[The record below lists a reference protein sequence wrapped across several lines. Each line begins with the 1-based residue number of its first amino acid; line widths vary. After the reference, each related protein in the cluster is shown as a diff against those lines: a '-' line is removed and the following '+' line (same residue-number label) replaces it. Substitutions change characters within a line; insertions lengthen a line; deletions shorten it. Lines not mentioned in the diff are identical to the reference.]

1 MTACTECGVRLTHR
15 HRCRTCSAACAE
27 ARRLRLA
34 EEAIEAP
41 SGCVVCG
48 GEISKRRG
56 PDAVTCSR
64 ICRIALARMNADAL
78 SHPTAPDV
86 TPEHRTFATMRLP
99 HQRTGYVY
107 R

>member
-1 MTACTECGVRLTHR
+1 MTKP
-15 HRCRTCSAACAE
+15 
-27 ARRLRLA
+27 
-34 EEAIEAP
+34 I
-41 SGCVVCG
+41 GCVVCG
-48 GEISKRRG
+48 GEISRRRG

-64 ICRIALARMNADAL
+64 ICRIALARSTADAL

-86 TPEHRTFATMRLP
+86 MPAERTLATMRLP